1 MKKDD
6 NKLNLKSGT
15 RHKKTKLFLD
25 VDGVLLRRTGQQTS
39 RGLTEFQIANH
50 ATTFLRFCSEHFDC
64 YWLTARSREGSI
76 TEVERAFRHAV
87 RNPAASEQEK
97 DDLKAL
103 VSGIPVAAWGETKAD
118 AFSAGEDFYWVDD
131 NPDEASISWLDRNNL
146 SGRLV
151 IVSTDKNP
159 DDLARCR
166 TFLQEA
172 GSSFKK
178 PEFVRLS
185 PSLTKEQMTENIIA
199 ALARSGITVKR
210 DIDPVTGEKID
221 D

>member
-1 MKKDD
+1 M
-6 NKLNLKSGT
+6 
-15 RHKKTKLFLD
+15 KTKLYLD
-25 VDGVLLRRTGQQTS
+25 VDGVLLRRTGQKTS

-50 ATTFLRFCSEHFDC
+50 ATSFLRFCTDHFDC
-64 YWLTARSREGSI
+64 WWLTARSREGSI
-76 TEVERAFRHAV
+76 AEVERAFRHAV
-87 RNPAASEQEK
+87 RNPAASERDR

-131 NPDEASISWLDRNNL
+131 NPDEASISWLDQNGL

-151 IVSTDKNP
+151 VAATDQRF
-159 DDLARCR
+159 DDLVRVQGV
-166 TFLQEA
+166 LQETE
-172 GSSFKK
+172 SSFKK